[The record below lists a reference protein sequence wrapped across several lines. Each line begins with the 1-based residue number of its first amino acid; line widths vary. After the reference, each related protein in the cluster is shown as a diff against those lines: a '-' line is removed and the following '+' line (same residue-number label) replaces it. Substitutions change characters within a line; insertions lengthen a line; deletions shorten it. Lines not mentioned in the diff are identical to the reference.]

1 MAFLSIGMKDVC
13 LAVVQVLGRF
23 NPFPVQIQRRGV
35 SASLGVF
42 SCRFEFGLPPL
53 MPPPRDD
60 HYISLSPTESPVE
73 DADMESGAVALPAL
87 QAECQESRKGLT
99 RLPADTPR
107 TPGPTGVNFQQFC
120 DRLRTDLPG
129 DSHGRGSFDTSA
141 RFVAGDPGA
150 RFGDSAPLEYEVTGE
165 IGHPHWELIFEYIL
179 RQCGYL
185 IDFHTVY
192 IMVDNRDLANHKRR
206 DPSLPHWPAAARWWH
221 SRLKLIGPHKEK
233 TELFLFPMCTP
244 LGQALSCW
252 QHWWLCFLGST
263 SYCWIAIVCRL
274 PCLKLKTCG
283 QRLTWHD
290 IQHIR
295 KVAFQRL
302 THCEPSNVF
311 AQIHGWYTHS
321 IVFAALEWGKGPL
334 W

>member
-1 MAFLSIGMKDVC
+1 MKDVC
-13 LAVVQVLGRF
+13 LAVVQVLGRL
-23 NPFPVQIQRRGV
+23 NPFPVRTQRRGV
-35 SASLGVF
+35 SASIEVF

-87 QAECQESRKGLT
+87 QAECQESKKGLT

-107 TPGPTGVNFQQFC
+107 TPGPKGVNFQQFC

-192 IMVDNRDLANHKRR
+192 IMVDNRVLANHKRR

-233 TELFLFPMCTP
+233 TELFHYFR
-244 LGQALSCW
+244 S
-252 QHWWLCFLGST
+252 
-263 SYCWIAIVCRL
+263 
-274 PCLKLKTCG
+274 
-283 QRLTWHD
+283 
-290 IQHIR
+290 
-295 KVAFQRL
+295 
-302 THCEPSNVF
+302 
-311 AQIHGWYTHS
+311 
-321 IVFAALEWGKGPL
+321 
-334 W
+334 